1 MDKGKKIRD
10 KVEIENKVFI
20 LKKIRYTRRRKSFFG
35 ERKRNMKSIEDMKD
49 KMLKADAVLIG
60 IGKELSFEQIEKNPE
75 EYIKHFYL
83 EKNDRLYEML
93 EKKENKTEDE
103 KYIFQILKE
112 KAKLEYSSQKVYE
125 KLSQLLQDKNYFVIT
140 TNTDGI
146 IFQSDLEK
154 DRIVAPCGDIH
165 RLQCKKGCSDEL
177 LNTKEVYENII
188 NQYKEKGTVSKFNCS
203 HCGQELM
210 FNVRNN
216 ETIQTYREEGYLKQW
231 EVYTKWLS
239 KTLNQKLL
247 ILEIGENI
255 EQPNLIRWPFEK
267 VAFLN
272 LKSYFVRVNQ
282 SLYQIEKEIAG
293 RGEGIKCNGVHF
305 LNCELEKTML

>member
-203 HCGQELM
+203 HC
-210 FNVRNN
+210 
-216 ETIQTYREEGYLKQW
+216 
-231 EVYTKWLS
+231 
-239 KTLNQKLL
+239 
-247 ILEIGENI
+247 
-255 EQPNLIRWPFEK
+255 
-267 VAFLN
+267 
-272 LKSYFVRVNQ
+272 
-282 SLYQIEKEIAG
+282 
-293 RGEGIKCNGVHF
+293 
-305 LNCELEKTML
+305 